1 MNKNLFLKVLLFSIA
16 LFCIVILYLT
26 FISFRYQAI
35 MLSDLKSKELSISFE
50 EASNI
55 PPIPNV
61 SITTLP
67 IKALLAPYIINDNPN
82 KAYELLTEASDQN
95 PYIYYSEYLLA
106 VYFLQSKNYDSA
118 LKYSKKAFY
127 NWPKNLEHYKLLNKV
142 LEAEK
147 DTVEILKAYSYINK
161 RFFSK
166 EKYYLSFV
174 DSYSNAKLRYLIFD
188 YPDKT
193 SVSKSI
199 LIGEWQQM
207 YEFEGG
213 KINYLDKKMSFSK
226 NVFSNNGNKYLYDLK
241 NDTLRIKF
249 FDSNQ
254 IISQIPIFYSDSL
267 QTLIFK
273 DIPTEANVDI
283 PKLQDQFFKK
293 INK

>member
-1 MNKNLFLKVLLFSIA
+1 
-16 LFCIVILYLT
+16 
-26 FISFRYQAI
+26 